1 MRRLVKKI
9 MFISAAFG
17 VVILFL
23 IYNSPLAYQLPW
35 YHTWFYSHDEY
46 LELQSSIQG
55 SQSRMV
61 SQYNTIKNQSEK
73 EEMMLSAS
81 DSLIYYMDEAFNYWY
96 GTAWAY
102 SGTSQIPG
110 EGSVACGYFVT
121 TVLRDVGFE
130 VERRAWAQLASE
142 SLIRKLIDK
151 KHIRIFANAEL
162 DDFLTAIQ
170 DMGDGMY
177 IVGLDTHIGFLLCTN
192 GYVYFIHSSQRGIAG
207 VRKESAYR
215 SKTLKKSK
223 YRVVGK
229 LSADT
234 KKALKN
240 WLRVKK

>member
-1 MRRLVKKI
+1 MRKLLRKI
-9 MFISAAFG
+9 MLISAAFM
-17 VVILFL
+17 VVIVFL
-23 IYNSPLAYQLPW
+23 VYNSPLAYKLPW
-35 YHTWFYSHDEY
+35 YHSFLYSQSDY
-46 LELQSSIQG
+46 LELQSSIQN

-61 SQYNTIKNQSEK
+61 EIYTKNENKDEQEI
-73 EEMMLSAS
+73 LLLNAS
-81 DSLIYYMDEAFNYWY
+81 DSLIEYMDEAFNYWY
-96 GTAWAY
+96 GTPWAFN
-102 SGTSQIPG
+102 GTSQIPG
-110 EGSVACGYFVT
+110 KGSVACGYFVT
-121 TVLRDVGFE
+121 TILRDVGFK

-151 KHIRIFANAEL
+151 KHIRIFGNTEL
-162 DDFLTAIQ
+162 DDFLVAVQ

-234 KKALKN
+234 KKAMKN

>member
-1 MRRLVKKI
+1 MFLV
-9 MFISAAFG
+9 
-17 VVILFL
+17 
-23 IYNSPLAYQLPW
+23 YNSPLAYKLPW
-35 YHTWFYSHDEY
+35 YHTWFYSQGEY
-46 LELQSSIQG
+46 LELQSSIQD
-55 SQSRMV
+55 SQTRLTK
-61 SQYNTIKNQSEK
+61 QYKNSGDKKEK
-73 EEMMLSAS
+73 EVLMLLAS
-81 DSLIYYMDEAFNYWY
+81 DSLIEYMDEAFSYWY
-96 GTAWAY
+96 GTSWAFN
-102 SGTSQIPG
+102 GTSQIPG

-121 TVLRDVGFE
+121 TVLRDVGFN
-130 VERRAWAQLASE
+130 VKRRAWAQLASE

-151 KHIRIFANAEL
+151 KHIRVFVKTEL
-162 DDFLTAIQ
+162 DDFLTAIEA
-170 DMGDGMY
+170 MGDGMY

-240 WLRVKK
+240 WLKVKK